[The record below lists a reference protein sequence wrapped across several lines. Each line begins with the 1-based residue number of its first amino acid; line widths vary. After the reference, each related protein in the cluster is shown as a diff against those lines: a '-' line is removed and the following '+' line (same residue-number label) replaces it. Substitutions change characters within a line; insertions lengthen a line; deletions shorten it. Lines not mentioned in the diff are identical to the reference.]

1 MATFNTQL
9 TLSLST
15 EEQATIRRMG
25 GRTTELL
32 GAVLTTWL
40 QGEAKRLVLLDASVR
55 RRRYESVSI
64 PIRVDVDA
72 LYSQID
78 AKLAP

>member
-9 TLSLST
+9 MLSLSLDEKT
-15 EEQATIRRMG
+15 TINRMG
-25 GRTTELL
+25 GRVAELL
-32 GAVLTTWL
+32 GSVLTTWL
-40 QGEAKRLVLLDASVR
+40 QGEAKRLVLLDTSTR
-55 RRRYESVSI
+55 QRRYASATVTIQTE
-64 PIRVDVDA
+64 VDT

>member
-9 TLSLST
+9 ELALSP
-15 EEQATIRRMG
+15 EERVTTGRIG
-25 GRTTELL
+25 GSVAELL
-32 GAVLTTWL
+32 GAVLTAWL
-40 QGEAKRLVLLDASVR
+40 QGEAKRLVLLDTSVR
-55 RRRYESVSI
+55 RRRYETASTPV
-64 PIRVDVDA
+64 RTEVDT